1 MNPLSFSCDSVAQL
15 APAVCREWE
24 APLSSADR
32 SDMTVGRVPYTLG
45 MAPAPRT
52 VLPGYDSGVL
62 CLLIAVFLLLA
73 FNLRHCS
80 TYIKNFSYDLWS
92 VRRTDNTFVVR
103 TFSETGIQISIVLL
117 TCLCEGII
125 INAALTSR
133 GLSTPLPNF
142 PEIGALFVVAGLYYV
157 WQLCAYRLV
166 GYVFTDKLS
175 ARQWLKGFNAS
186 QALLGLLLT
195 IPALIVLFNPG
206 GAAIVAGIGVVC
218 YLIARL
224 IFIFKGFRLFYDNFG
239 SLLYFILYL
248 CTLEIVP
255 VVLIFR
261 CIGRFSQL
269 DA

>member
-1 MNPLSFSCDSVAQL
+1 MNPLSFSQDSVAPFAPQL
-15 APAVCREWE
+15 CRRWE
-24 APLSSADR
+24 APVSETAG
-32 SDMTVGRVPYTLG
+32 MTVGTVPYTLG
-45 MAPAPRT
+45 MRPASRT
-52 VLPGYDSGVL
+52 LLPGYDSGVL

-92 VRRTDNTFVVR
+92 VRRTDSTFTVR

-133 GLSTPLPNF
+133 GLSTPLATF
-142 PEIGALFVVAGLYYV
+142 PEIAAFFVAAGAYYL
-157 WQLCAYRLV
+157 WQLCAYRVV
-166 GYVFTDKLS
+166 GYVFTDRLS
-175 ARQWLKGFNAS
+175 ARQWIKGFNAS

-206 GAAIVAGIGVVC
+206 GAAAVASIGIVC

-269 DA
+269 GA